1 MSKKRF
7 RPQICLI
14 LQQSCCLYSKSCCW
28 IIRSCRYFSKVVS
41 ELSVFL
47 TSWILA
53 RGDPF
58 LKAHFQFGAEPLLR
72 AGERKSLIRRSKGR
86 LGVPPGGA
94 EQGEPLPWRGMV
106 TGKYKQ
112 NSRRRIFLGVFP
124 TADKSRGTRTGTVGN
139 NVIRKARV
147 LFRNHSCPS
156 IVSSI
161 LATNS
166 LGCISKAPAIFQIV
180 SKFACFVPFSI
191 MDKCV
196 RAIPANP
203 LSTSWEIPF
212 AFRRLRMVCPTA

>member
-58 LKAHFQFGAEPLLR
+58 LKAHFQFGAELQITIGFSHKLNSCAWR
-72 AGERKSLIRRSKGR
+72 SVFESAFSIWSGTLIASGWRNFPYKKVKGR

-94 EQGEPLPWRGMV
+94 EQGNTSRRRGMV
-106 TGKYKQ
+106 PGRYSYNLQ
-112 NSRRRIFLGVFP
+112 RRLFLAVFQ
-124 TADKSRGTRTGTVGN
+124 TADQSRETRPGTGQR
-139 NVIRKARV
+139 RKKYSPSISKNWGRV
-147 LFRNHSCPS
+147 LPN
-156 IVSSI
+156 
-161 LATNS
+161 
-166 LGCISKAPAIFQIV
+166 
-180 SKFACFVPFSI
+180 
-191 MDKCV
+191 D
-196 RAIPANP
+196 
-203 LSTSWEIPF
+203 
-212 AFRRLRMVCPTA
+212 

>member
-1 MSKKRF
+1 M
-7 RPQICLI
+7 
-14 LQQSCCLYSKSCCW
+14 
-28 IIRSCRYFSKVVS
+28 
-41 ELSVFL
+41 
-47 TSWILA
+47 
-53 RGDPF
+53 
-58 LKAHFQFGAEPLLR
+58 KAHFQFGAEPLLR

-180 SKFACFVPFSI
+180 SKFACLVPFSI
-191 MDKCV
+191 IDKCV
-196 RAIPANP
+196 RAIPAKP
-203 LSTSWEIPF
+203 LNTS
-212 AFRRLRMVCPTA
+212 

>member
-58 LKAHFQFGAEPLLR
+58 LKAHFQFGAEPWLR
-72 AGERKSLIRRSKGR
+72 AGEGISLVRRSTGR

-94 EQGEPLPWRGMV
+94 EQGSASRRRGMV
-106 TGKYKQ
+106 PGKY
-112 NSRRRIFLGVFP
+112 SCDFWRRLFLAVFP
-124 TADKSRGTRTGTVGN
+124 TADKLRRTRPGTELTAKMRQSRKN
-139 NVIRKARV
+139 PIPPHFS
-147 LFRNHSCPS
+147 LF
-156 IVSSI
+156 V
-161 LATNS
+161 AFNS
-166 LGCISKAPAIFQIV
+166 LTIIV
-180 SKFACFVPFSI
+180 MASICVSVSPSTLIDLLFTVP
-191 MDKCV
+191 K
-196 RAIPANP
+196 R
-203 LSTSWEIPF
+203 
-212 AFRRLRMVCPTA
+212 

>member
-58 LKAHFQFGAEPLLR
+58 LKVQFQFGAEPLLR

-112 NSRRRIFLGVFP
+112 NSRRRLFLGVFP
-124 TADKSRGTRTGTVGN
+124 TADKSRGTRPKTVGTIIQRN
-139 NVIRKARV
+139 RV
-147 LFRNHSCPS
+147 Y
-156 IVSSI
+156 
-161 LATNS
+161 S
-166 LGCISKAPAIFQIV
+166 LHPAITFLHPWYI
-180 SKFACFVPFSI
+180 S
-191 MDKCV
+191 
-196 RAIPANP
+196 
-203 LSTSWEIPF
+203 
-212 AFRRLRMVCPTA
+212 